1 MAVIRVAV
9 FAGENRALNPKL
21 LPDTVGVLSRNQ
33 KPGRGDLR
41 PWKTPATVATVPA
54 GRKTIYRMGRDVASD
69 SNYWLSWSSKVHSV
83 RGFDVEDTTERTYY
97 TGDGVPK
104 VTDNIMALSSAPYP
118 TTFRPL
124 GLPAPSSAPTAS
136 VDAGAWEGTNETA
149 FYVYTYVND
158 WGWESA
164 PSPPSLAVEK
174 PSDATVTVTGFSA
187 PPAGNYGINRIRV
200 YRTYT
205 GQSSAEFFFMAEAPL
220 GTTSVVDTNAS
231 PGEVLP
237 TTTWL
242 MPPADLSFLT
252 ALWNGMLAGISGNSV
267 RFCHPYTPYAW
278 PIEYDVVPPD
288 SKPVALG
295 VFGQTL
301 LVLTTSRPLLVAGS
315 GPDAMDQQLLDIP
328 QACVAPQSVASM
340 GAGVAWASNDGL
352 CWYGSGGAKII
363 TAGLMTRDDW
373 QALNPS
379 SIVGCMYEGLYFGSY
394 DDGSGRKGF
403 FIDPMNP
410 SGIFFTD
417 VGYETMYFDELQDQ
431 LYVLNANNVQR
442 WDSGT
447 PMTARFKSK
456 VFRLPRPAAFACGEV
471 VSETYPVQ
479 FKLYADGALRYSHT
493 VTSRNPFRLPSGFM
507 ASDWQVEL
515 ETATDVVYAAIA
527 GSMTELADT

>member
-1 MAVIRVAV
+1 MAVIKVAG

-21 LPDTVGVLSRNQ
+21 LPDAVGVLSRNQ

-41 PWKTPATVATVPA
+41 PWKTPTTVATVPA
-54 GRKTIYRMGRDVASD
+54 GRKTIYRMGRDVTSD
-69 SNYWLSWSSKVHSV
+69 SNYWLSWTGVVHAV
-83 RGFDVEDTTERTYY
+83 RGFDAEDTTERTYY
-97 TGDGVPK
+97 TGDGAPK
-104 VTDNIMALSSAPYP
+104 VTDNTIALASAPYP
-118 TTFRPL
+118 TASRPL
-124 GLPAPSSAPTAS
+124 GIPAPISAP
-136 VDAGAWEGTNETA
+136 VVQVNAGQWSGTNETV

-164 PSPPSLAVEK
+164 PSPVSLAVTK
-174 PSDATVTVTGFSA
+174 PTDATVTLNGFSS
-187 PPAGNYGINRIRV
+187 PPAGNYNINRLRI
-200 YRTYT
+200 YRTKT
-205 GQSSAEFFFMAEAPL
+205 GSTAAEFFFMAEVAL
-220 GTTSVVDTNAS
+220 GTTQVVDSNGTL
-231 PGEVLP
+231 GEVLP

-242 MPPADLSFLT
+242 PPPTDLSYLT
-252 ALWNGMLAGISGNSV
+252 SLWNGMLAGISGNAV
-267 RFCHPYTPYAW
+267 RFCEPYTPYAW

-301 LVLTTSRPLLVAGS
+301 LVLTTGRPLLVAGS

-328 QACVAPQSVASM
+328 QACVAPQSVVSM

-403 FIDPMNP
+403 FIDPSAP
-410 SGIFFTD
+410 QGIYFMD
-417 VGYETMYFDELQDQ
+417 VGYTALHFDELQDQ
-431 LYVLNANNVQR
+431 LYVLSSTNVQK
-442 WDSGT
+442 WDAGA

-507 ASDWQVEL
+507 ASDWQIEL

-527 GSMTELADT
+527 GSMTELAGV